1 MDPSVPA
8 WVETGA
14 TMPRSMASEARNG
27 EIIGTQ
33 RKALGKQNNEKK
45 KYIIYYMYIYIQY
58 LLFIYNNIYIYY
70 LYIISTSLQPAEKKK
85 QKKRDSFTI

>member
-1 MDPSVPA
+1 MLVPAIIAVDPSVPA

-14 TMPRSMASEARNG
+14 TMPRSMASEAPNG

-45 KYIIYYMYIYIQY
+45 NCY
-58 LLFIYNNIYIYY
+58 LHYIYIYY
-70 LYIISTSLQPAEKKK
+70 ILFKYYILCYLYIVIYDLY
-85 QKKRDSFTI
+85 IYIYIIYI

>member
-1 MDPSVPA
+1 MLVPAIIAVDPSVPA

-45 KYIIYYMYIYIQY
+45 NCYLYYIYIIYYLNIIYYVIYI
-58 LLFIYNNIYIYY
+58 
-70 LYIISTSLQPAEKKK
+70 
-85 QKKRDSFTI
+85 